1 MPYLHEPY
9 SALTGLEHDVFVGIG
24 LVILATERVEKLLL
38 VGEVTASIVRRAKS
52 LQVSCLVITPIAW
65 THAEYLCK

>member
-24 LVILATERVEKLLL
+24 LRFLVILATERVERPLL
-38 VGEVTASIVRRAKS
+38 VVNASTAKSSIVRRAKS
-52 LQVSCLVITPIAW
+52 LQVDSLVITPIA
-65 THAEYLCK
+65 